1 MSLFALPPE
10 KLLHFIWQGSRFDIR
25 DLYTRCGKKIYI
37 LHPGTLNHDQGPDF
51 LGAKLKIDG
60 VEWYGH
66 VELHVEGQDWYRHQH
81 QTDSQYNSC
90 ILHVVHTASREAPIL
105 ENGIELPELVIGNR
119 VDAGMY
125 ARYHLLQLSQETI
138 PCENQIK
145 DIDPIRIRNWLDRLS
160 IERMEEKAGRF
171 QQKLTDAVYDWEQVL
186 WEEIAGFLAGPVN
199 QHAFK
204 DLAIRI
210 PAKVM
215 TRVSRST
222 TYLES
227 LLFGAAGM
235 LPGSGDEYIETL
247 RENWTFLQEKH
258 KIKPFQEQIR
268 FLRMRPQAFPTLR
281 ISQIATLWYELGS
294 LIFLLESDGI
304 DRFLNMEIPTSD
316 YWNTRYRFGEETKAR
331 AKKLG
336 QSQKAILI
344 VNVLLPMGWL
354 YQIAHGR
361 ENPFDWMEKILMK
374 LPAENNKHTRVFTD
388 LGLVNTR
395 ALQSQAMI
403 QLHKQYCLQR
413 RCLDCHLGQHL
424 LDRDQTTSAQS
435 GSSVLH

>member
-25 DLYTRCGKKIYI
+25 DLRTRCGKQIHI
-37 LHPGTLNHDQGPDF
+37 LHPGVLNHDQGPDF
-51 LGAKLKIDG
+51 LGARLKIDG

-66 VELHVEGQDWYRHQH
+66 VELHVDGQDWYRHRH
-81 QTDSQYNSC
+81 QTDSRYNSC
-90 ILHVVHTASREAPIL
+90 ILHVVHTPSREAPIL
-105 ENGIELPELVIGNR
+105 ENGVELPELVIGDR
-119 VDAGMY
+119 IDAGMY
-125 ARYHLLQLSQETI
+125 ARYHLLQLSQEKI
-138 PCENQIK
+138 PCQNQIK
-145 DIDPIRIRNWLDRLS
+145 GIDPMRIQHWLDRLS

-171 QQKLTDAVYDWEQVL
+171 QQTLTDAVYDWEQVL
-186 WEEIAGFLAGPVN
+186 WEEIAGFLGGPVN
-199 QHAFK
+199 QHAFR
-204 DLAIRI
+204 DLAKRV

-215 TRVSRST
+215 TRASRST

-247 RENWTFLQEKH
+247 RENWKFLQEKH
-258 KIKPFQEQIR
+258 HIKPFQEQIR

-281 ISQIATLWYELGS
+281 LSQIATLWYELGS

-304 DRFLNMEIPTSD
+304 DRFLKMEIPTSG

-374 LPAENNKHTRVFTD
+374 LPAEKNKHTRVFTD
-388 LGLVNTR
+388 LGLANTR

-424 LDRDQTTSAQS
+424 LDRDEAISIQS
-435 GSSVLH
+435 SSST

>member
-10 KLLHFIWQGSRFDIR
+10 KLLHFIWQGNRFDIR
-25 DLYTRCGKKIYI
+25 DLQTRCGKQIHI
-37 LHPGTLNHDQGPDF
+37 IHPGMLNHDQGPDF

-66 VELHVEGQDWYRHQH
+66 VELHVEGQDWYRHH
-81 QTDSQYNSC
+81 HETDPRYNSC
-90 ILHVVHTASREAPIL
+90 ILHVVHTASRKAPIL

-119 VDAGMY
+119 IDAGMY
-125 ARYHLLQLSQETI
+125 ARYHLLQLSQDAI
-138 PCENQIK
+138 PCKNQIK
-145 DIDPIRIRNWLDRLS
+145 DIEPIRIQRWLDRLS
-160 IERMEEKAGRF
+160 IERMEEKAGKF
-171 QQKLTDAVYDWEQVL
+171 QQKLIESVHDWEQVL
-186 WEEIAGFLAGPVN
+186 WEELAAFLGGTVN
-199 QHAFK
+199 QHAFR
-204 DLAIRI
+204 DLAVRV

-215 TRVSRST
+215 TREST
-222 TYLES
+222 SSLHLES

-235 LPGSGDEYIETL
+235 LPSSGDEYIDKLQTEWQFL
-247 RENWTFLQEKH
+247 REKYQA
-258 KIKPFQEQIR
+258 KPFQEQIR

-281 ISQIATLWYELGS
+281 LSQIATLWHEIGS

-304 DRFLNMEIPTSD
+304 DRFWKMDLPAST
-316 YWNTRYRFGEETKAR
+316 YWNTRYRFGEETTASG
-331 AKKLG
+331 KKLG
-336 QSQKAILI
+336 QSQKAVLI

-361 ENPFDWMEKILMK
+361 ENPFDWMEKNLMM
-374 LPAENNKHTRVFTD
+374 LPAEKNKHTRVFTD
-388 LGLVNTR
+388 LGLANTR

-424 LDRDQTTSAQS
+424 LDRDRSTSARS
-435 GSSVLH
+435 DSSASH